1 MAALR
6 LESPELSF
14 VDGSLK
20 IGQFARA
27 PIRVYPG
34 FLVAAGVL
42 TVPNWWLRPG
52 LSGIGLFAIGFATV
66 FVAVMVHELAHAV
79 VARRCGVTAA
89 RIDLYIFGGVVAFDT
104 PPRTMWSDFAI
115 VIAGPLSNLA
125 LAVMAYALLTVLN
138 GGPPDLIAHG
148 PLRSDV
154 IFEARIAERAL
165 TFALYL
171 NLGLF
176 VVNTLPAFPLDG
188 GKLLYLLIA
197 RRWDRRTATLV
208 VAKLGV
214 LLAFASY
221 ILLLVTAVVG
231 CPIWSPPGAQVNLE
245 ALLAAERD
253 GVPYY

>member
-20 IGQFARA
+20 IGQFAQA

-34 FLVAAGVL
+34 FLVAAGLL
-42 TVPNWWLRPG
+42 TVPNWWLHPG
-52 LSGIGLFAIGFATV
+52 LSGMALFAIGLVTV
-66 FVAVMVHELAHAV
+66 FAAVMVHELAHAV
-79 VARRCGVTAA
+79 AAKRCGVTAA

-104 PPRTMWSDFAI
+104 PPRTMWNDFAI

-125 LAVMAYALLTVLN
+125 LAAMAYTLLIVLN
-138 GGPPDLIAHG
+138 GGLPDLITHG

-154 IFEARIAERAL
+154 IFEPRITERAL
-165 TFALYL
+165 TFAVYL

-176 VVNTLPAFPLDG
+176 VVNMLPAFPLDG

-214 LLAFASY
+214 MLAFASY

-231 CPIWSPPGAQVNLE
+231 CPIWSPPGAQINLE

>member
-1 MAALR
+1 MA
-6 LESPELSF
+6 
-14 VDGSLK
+14 
-20 IGQFARA
+20 
-27 PIRVYPG
+27 
-34 FLVAAGVL
+34 
-42 TVPNWWLRPG
+42 
-52 LSGIGLFAIGFATV
+52 LFAIGLVTV
-66 FVAVMVHELAHAV
+66 FAAVMVHELAHAV
-79 VARRCGVTAA
+79 VAKRCGVTAA

-104 PPRTMWSDFAI
+104 PPRTMWNDFAI

-125 LAVMAYALLTVLN
+125 LAAMAYTLLTVLN
-138 GGPPDLIAHG
+138 GGVPDLIAHG

-154 IFEARIAERAL
+154 IFEPRIAERAL
-165 TFALYL
+165 TFAVYL

-176 VVNTLPAFPLDG
+176 VVNMLPAFPLDG

-214 LLAFASY
+214 MLAFASY

>member
-20 IGQFARA
+20 IGQFAQA

-34 FLVAAGVL
+34 FLIAAGLL

-52 LSGIGLFAIGFATV
+52 LSGMALFAIGLVTV
-66 FVAVMVHELAHAV
+66 FAAVMVHELAHAV
-79 VARRCGVTAA
+79 AAKRCGVTAA

-104 PPRTMWSDFAI
+104 PPRTMWNDSAI

-125 LAVMAYALLTVLN
+125 LAAMAYTLLIVLN
-138 GGPPDLIAHG
+138 GGLPDLITHG

-154 IFEARIAERAL
+154 IFEPRITERAL
-165 TFALYL
+165 TFAVYL

-176 VVNTLPAFPLDG
+176 VVNMLPAFPLDG

-214 LLAFASY
+214 MLAFASY

-231 CPIWSPPGAQVNLE
+231 CPIWSPPGARANLE

>member
-1 MAALR
+1 MAALL

-14 VDGSLK
+14 VDGSLI
-20 IGQFARA
+20 IGRFAQA

-34 FLVAAGVL
+34 FLVAAGLL

-52 LSGIGLFAIGFATV
+52 LSGMALFAIGFVTV

-104 PPRTMWSDFAI
+104 PPRTMWNDFAI

-125 LAVMAYALLTVLN
+125 LAVMAYALLIVLN
-138 GGPPDLIAHG
+138 GSLPDLIAHG

-154 IFEARIAERAL
+154 IFEPRIAERAL

-176 VVNTLPAFPLDG
+176 AVNMLPAFPLDG

-197 RRWDRRTATLV
+197 RQRDRPA
-208 VAKLGV
+208 
-214 LLAFASY
+214 
-221 ILLLVTAVVG
+221 
-231 CPIWSPPGAQVNLE
+231 PPPS
-245 ALLAAERD
+245 R
-253 GVPYY
+253 